1 MAGCAAAECAGCRV
15 KVTSAEFLKA
25 AVDRKGWPKDG
36 LPQVAFA
43 GRSNVGKSSLINNLV
58 NRKGLVKTSGTPGK
72 TREINFFTVNG
83 GFYFVDLP
91 GFGYA
96 RVPGK
101 TQSDWGPMIE
111 EYLLGSRELKLVVFL
126 LDIRH
131 EPGNYDMVMNRYLK
145 ENNIPAAY
153 VATKADKISRG
164 NRMKHIS
171 VMARALGIAPAD
183 IIEYSSQ
190 TGEGKARLWER
201 IGSGIT

>member
-1 MAGCAAAECAGCRV
+1 M

-25 AVDRKGWPKDG
+25 AVERKGWPKDG

-72 TREINFFTVNG
+72 TREINFFTINS

-101 TQSDWGPMIE
+101 VQSDWGPMIE

-164 NRMKHIS
+164 SRMKHIG
-171 VMARALGIAPAD
+171 VIARALGIASED

-201 IGSGIT
+201 IGSSIT

>member
-1 MAGCAAAECAGCRV
+1 V

-72 TREINFFTVNG
+72 TREINFFTING
-83 GFYFVDLP
+83 SFYFVDLP

-96 RVPGK
+96 RVPGRV
-101 TQSDWGPMIE
+101 QSDWGPMIE

-164 NRMKHIS
+164 NRMKHIG
-171 VMARALGIAPAD
+171 VMARALGIAPGD

-201 IGSGIT
+201 IGSGLT

>member
-1 MAGCAAAECAGCRV
+1 M

-25 AVDRKGWPKDG
+25 AVDIKGWPKDG

-72 TREINFFTVNG
+72 TREINFFTINS

-96 RVPGK
+96 RVPGRV
-101 TQSDWGPMIE
+101 QSDWGPMIE
-111 EYLLGSRELKLVVFL
+111 EYLLGSRELRLVVFL

-164 NRMKHIS
+164 NRMKHTGVI
-171 VMARALGIAPAD
+171 ARALGIAPAD

-190 TGEGKARLWER
+190 TGEGKAKLWDL

>member
-1 MAGCAAAECAGCRV
+1 M

-72 TREINFFTVNG
+72 TREINFFTING

-101 TQSDWGPMIE
+101 VQSDWGPMIE

-131 EPGNYDMVMNRYLK
+131 EPGNHDMVMNRYLK

-164 NRMKHIS
+164 NRMKNIG
-171 VMARALGIAPAD
+171 VMARALGIAPGD
-183 IIEYSSQ
+183 IIEYSTQ
-190 TGEGKARLWER
+190 TGEGKTRLWER
-201 IGSGIT
+201 IGSSIT

>member
-1 MAGCAAAECAGCRV
+1 M

-36 LPQVAFA
+36 LPQIAFA
-43 GRSNVGKSSLINNLV
+43 GRSNVGKSSLINNMV
-58 NRKGLVKTSGTPGK
+58 NRKGLVKTSSTPGK
-72 TREINFFTVNG
+72 TREINFFTING

-96 RVPGK
+96 RVPGRV
-101 TQSDWGPMIE
+101 QSDWGPMIE

-131 EPGNYDMVMNRYLK
+131 EPGNHDMVMNRYLK

-164 NRMKHIS
+164 SRMKNIG
-171 VMARALGIAPAD
+171 VIARALGIAPGD
-183 IIEYSSQ
+183 IIEYSTQ
-190 TGEGKARLWER
+190 TGEGKTKLWER
-201 IGSGIT
+201 IGSSIT

>member
-1 MAGCAAAECAGCRV
+1 V

-36 LPQVAFA
+36 LPQIAFA
-43 GRSNVGKSSLINNLV
+43 GRSNVGKSSLINNMV
-58 NRKGLVKTSGTPGK
+58 NRKGLVKTSSTPGK
-72 TREINFFTVNG
+72 TREINFFTING

-101 TQSDWGPMIE
+101 VQSDWGPMIE

-131 EPGNYDMVMNRYLK
+131 EPGNHDMVMNRYLK

-164 NRMKHIS
+164 NRMKNIG
-171 VMARALGIAPAD
+171 VIARALGIAPGD
-183 IIEYSSQ
+183 IIEYSTQ
-190 TGEGKARLWER
+190 TGEGKARLWDR
-201 IGSGIT
+201 IGSSIT

>member
-1 MAGCAAAECAGCRV
+1 M

-25 AVDRKGWPKDG
+25 AVDIKGWPKDG

-72 TREINFFTVNG
+72 TREINFFTING

-101 TQSDWGPMIE
+101 VQSDWGPMIE

-164 NRMKHIS
+164 SRMKHIG
-171 VMARALGIAPAD
+171 VIARALGIASED

-190 TGEGKARLWER
+190 TGEGKAKLWDR
-201 IGSGIT
+201 ISSSIT